1 MFPFPFSFVAPTA
14 SGLADIDNVYSMEF
28 DGINDYFD
36 AGVNSSLVSATNFSV
51 SGWFYFDSVAN
62 FQTLFSYGGDTG
74 TDQFC
79 FNVMISGGNIQ
90 FAVAFNLVDN
100 NSRYVKSSSSP
111 STATWYHVV
120 CTYDGSETGNTN
132 RAKIYIDGVNVT
144 TTGSG
149 TINSTTT
156 ASTGTFNIG
165 WQEGSTRYMTGKI
178 DEVAVFD
185 YTLDS
190 DQIDEIYNATSTDKA
205 ADLSTMA
212 TPPVAWY
219 RMGD

>member
-1 MFPFPFSFVAPTA
+1 MFPFPFSFVAPT
-14 SGLADIDNVYSMEF
+14 STGIGTVDNVYSMEF
-28 DGINDYFD
+28 DGVNDYFD

-62 FQTLFSYGGDTG
+62 FQTLFSYGGSTG
-74 TDQFC
+74 SQYC
-79 FNVMISGGNIQ
+79 FNVQISGGTIQ
-90 FAVAFNLVDN
+90 FAVAYNLVDA
-100 NSRYVKSSSSP
+100 STRYVKSSSSP
-111 STATWYHVV
+111 STSTWYHVV

-165 WQEGSTRYMTGKI
+165 WWEGSARYMTGKI

-190 DQIDEIYNATSTDKA
+190 DQVQEIYDATSTGVT
-205 ADLSTMA
+205 ADLSTLD